1 MNRSRRL
8 AISAFAGLAAAL
20 VCFMAISAAHRDAER
35 AEQEMLAQYG
45 GELTSVC
52 VASREIEPGEK
63 IDEGNVVVTEW
74 VSTLLPQGAITG
86 LSSVLGRTATAQIP
100 AHAPLAEAYFE
111 QREGA
116 VDIPRGM
123 VAVSVAS
130 DPEHA
135 VGGMLTRG
143 ETVDVYALGDALA
156 DKLTSAQV
164 IDSSALASGGG
175 DVQWVTLAVR
185 PSAVRELLAATS
197 SGMVTLVVP
206 GTQAEQS
213 DEGES
218 AGEDEPEAD
227 ASADDSPSGKEG
239 E

>member
-1 MNRSRRL
+1 
-8 AISAFAGLAAAL
+8 
-20 VCFMAISAAHRDAER
+20 MAVTGAHRDAER
-35 AEQEMLAQYG
+35 VEQEMLAQYG

-100 AHAPLAEAYFE
+100 THAPLAEAYFE

-197 SGMVTLVVP
+197 SGMVALVVP

>member
-1 MNRSRRL
+1 M
-8 AISAFAGLAAAL
+8 
-20 VCFMAISAAHRDAER
+20 
-35 AEQEMLAQYG
+35 
-45 GELTSVC
+45 
-52 VASREIEPGEK
+52 
-63 IDEGNVVVTEW
+63 
-74 VSTLLPQGAITG
+74 
-86 LSSVLGRTATAQIP
+86 
-100 AHAPLAEAYFE
+100 
-111 QREGA
+111 
-116 VDIPRGM
+116 DIPRGM